1 MKKII
6 AFKSDRLGDLMLFS
20 PCLKIIKDNIKDA
33 HITLVCSEFNYQ
45 IAKNYEYV
53 DKFII
58 FKKNIIKFL
67 LKNFKYFFL
76 TKYKYLFQFD
86 GKNSSY
92 LISYF
97 IKSKIKSTICF
108 VKYKKIFKINYKVT
122 RPPLLLLKLFFN
134 TFVFC
139 DERYSISREGANPIH
154 YQTNY
159 FNILEKLNFKITAR
173 RNIFSLDK
181 GFENTFKNFY
191 SNFIKDKFYIFHFD
205 EKWEK
210 LKHCDYVNALKI
222 IQKISFRNN
231 KVIITTGI
239 KNFTILNDLE
249 KKFTVYKFDKNL
261 ISLEKD
267 NNTNKILL
275 LKKIPLN
282 LLGYFIKN
290 SEKNISFHSG
300 PIVHI
305 SPAFNKDTIDIIPK
319 SKNEELD
326 RWIPLVSKYQ
336 RINFEELNDA
346 FIENFKF

>member
-1 MKKII
+1 MIKII

-108 VKYKKIFKINYKVT
+108 VKYKKIFKINYKT
-122 RPPLLLLKLFFN
+122 RRPPLLLLKLFFN

-139 DERYSISREGANPIH
+139 DERYSINRDSANPIH

-159 FNILEKLNFKITAR
+159 FNILEKLNFKITDK

-181 GFENTFKNFY
+181 GFENIFKNFY

-205 EKWEK
+205 EKWER
-210 LKHCDYVNALKI
+210 LKDRDYANSLKI
-222 IQKISFRNN
+222 IQKISFRN
-231 KVIITTGI
+231 KVIITTGV

-282 LLGYFIKN
+282 LLSYFIKN

-305 SPAFNKDTIDIIPK
+305 SSAFDKDTIDIIPK

-326 RWIPLVSKYQ
+326 RWIPLLSKYQ
-336 RINFEELNDA
+336 RINFEELNDS

>member
-1 MKKII
+1 MKRILI
-6 AFKSDRLGDLMLFS
+6 FKTDRIGDLVNIS
-20 PCLKIIKDNIKDA
+20 PVFDNLLKNFPNSEIF
-33 HITLVCSEFNYQ
+33 LVCSKYNSSV
-45 IAKNYEYV
+45 AKYYTFLS
-53 DKFII
+53 KIFIFDTNFI
-58 FKKNIIKFL
+58 FFL

-76 TKYKYLFQFD
+76 TRYEYLFQFD

-108 VKYKKIFKINYKVT
+108 VKYKKIFKINYKIR

-134 TFVFC
+134 TFIFC
-139 DERYSISREGANPIH
+139 DERYSISKDSANPVH

-159 FNILEKLNFKITAR
+159 FNILEKLNFKITDK

-181 GFENTFKNFY
+181 GFENIFKNFY

-205 EKWEK
+205 EKWER
-210 LKHCDYVNALKI
+210 LKDRDYANSLKI
-222 IQKISFRNN
+222 IQKISFRN
-231 KVIITTGI
+231 KVIITTGV

-282 LLGYFIKN
+282 LLSYFIKN

-305 SPAFNKDTIDIIPK
+305 SSAFDKDTIDIIPK

-336 RINFEELNDA
+336 RINFEELNDV

>member
-58 FKKNIIKFL
+58 LKKNIIGPL

-108 VKYKKIFKINYKVT
+108 VKYKKIFKINYKIR

-134 TFVFC
+134 TFIFC
-139 DERYSISREGANPIH
+139 DERYSISKDSANPVH

-159 FNILEKLNFKITAR
+159 FNILEKLNFKITDKK
-173 RNIFSLDK
+173 NIFSLDK
-181 GFENTFKNFY
+181 GFENIFKNFY

-205 EKWEK
+205 EKWER
-210 LKHCDYVNALKI
+210 LKDRDYANSLKI
-222 IQKISFRNN
+222 IQKISFRN
-231 KVIITTGI
+231 KVIITTGV

-282 LLGYFIKN
+282 LLSYFIKN

-305 SPAFNKDTIDIIPK
+305 SSAFDKDTIDIIPK

-336 RINFEELNDA
+336 RINFEELNDV

>member
-6 AFKSDRLGDLMLFS
+6 IFKSDMLGDLILFS
-20 PCLKIIKDNIKDA
+20 PCLKIIKENIRDA
-33 HITLVCSEFNYQ
+33 HITLICSEFNYQ

-58 FKKNIIKFL
+58 LKKNFIGFL
-67 LKNFKYFFL
+67 LKNFRYFFL
-76 TKYKYLFQFD
+76 TKYEYLFQFD
-86 GKNSSY
+86 GKNRSY

-108 VKYKKIFKINYKVT
+108 VKYKKIFKINYKIT
-122 RPPLLLLKLFFN
+122 RPPLFLLKFFFN
-134 TFVFC
+134 NFIFC
-139 DERYSISREGANPIH
+139 DEKYSAVGNDINPVH

-159 FNILEKLNFKITAR
+159 FNILEKLDFKITSKK
-173 RNIFSLDK
+173 NIFSLDK
-181 GFENTFKNFY
+181 SFENIFQNFY
-191 SNFIKDKFYIFHFD
+191 NNFIKGKFYIFHFD

-210 LKHCDYVNALKI
+210 FKHHDYSNILKI
-222 IQKISFRNN
+222 IQKISSTN
-231 KVIITTGI
+231 KLIITTGV
-239 KNFTILNDLE
+239 KDFTILNDLE
-249 KKFTVYKFDKNL
+249 KKFSVYKFDKNL
-261 ISLEKD
+261 ISLEKN

-282 LLGYFIKN
+282 LLSYFIKN
-290 SEKNISFHSG
+290 SEKNISSHSG

-305 SPAFNKDTIDIIPK
+305 SPAFNKETIDIIPK

>member
-58 FKKNIIKFL
+58 LKKNIIGLL

-108 VKYKKIFKINYKVT
+108 VKYKKIFKINYKIR

-139 DERYSISREGANPIH
+139 DERYSINRDSANLIH

-159 FNILEKLNFKITAR
+159 FNILEKLNFKITDK
-173 RNIFSLDK
+173 RNIFFLDK
-181 GFENTFKNFY
+181 GFENIFKNFY

-205 EKWEK
+205 EKWER
-210 LKHCDYVNALKI
+210 LKDRDYANSLKI
-222 IQKISFRNN
+222 IQKISFRS
-231 KVIITTGI
+231 KVVITTGV

-282 LLGYFIKN
+282 LLSYFIKN
-290 SEKNISFHSG
+290 SEKNISSHSG
-300 PIVHI
+300 FVVQV
-305 SPAFNKDTIDIIPK
+305 SPALNKDTIDIIPK

>member
-282 LLGYFIKN
+282 LLSYFIKN
-290 SEKNISFHSG
+290 SEKNISSHSG
-300 PIVHI
+300 PIIHI
-305 SPAFNKDTIDIIPK
+305 SPAFNKETIDIIPK

-336 RINFEELNDA
+336 RINFEELNDV

>member
-6 AFKSDRLGDLMLFS
+6 IFKSDMLGDLIMFS
-20 PCLKIIKDNIKDA
+20 PCLKIIKENIRDA
-33 HITLVCSEFNYQ
+33 HITLICSEFNYQ

-58 FKKNIIKFL
+58 LKKNFIGPL

-76 TKYKYLFQFD
+76 TRYEYLFQFD

-108 VKYKKIFKINYKVT
+108 VKYKKIFKINYKIK
-122 RPPLLLLKLFFN
+122 RPPLLLLKFFFN
-134 TFVFC
+134 TFIFC
-139 DERYSISREGANPIH
+139 DERYSVNKDSANPIH
-154 YQTNY
+154 YQANY
-159 FNILEKLNFKITAR
+159 FNILEKLNFKITDK

-181 GFENTFKNFY
+181 SFENIFRNFY
-191 SNFIKDKFYIFHFD
+191 RNFIKDKFYIFHFD
-205 EKWEK
+205 EKWER
-210 LKHCDYVNALKI
+210 LKHHDYANSLKI
-222 IQKISFRNN
+222 IQKISFRN
-231 KVIITTGI
+231 KVIITTGV

-282 LLGYFIKN
+282 LLSYFIKN
-290 SEKNISFHSG
+290 SEKNITFHSG
-300 PIVHI
+300 AVIHI
-305 SPAFNKDTIDIIPK
+305 SAALNKDIIDIIPK
-319 SKNEELD
+319 SKNEELN

-336 RINFEELNDA
+336 RINFEELNDT

>member
-58 FKKNIIKFL
+58 LKKNIIGLL

-108 VKYKKIFKINYKVT
+108 VKYKKIFKINYKIR

-139 DERYSISREGANPIH
+139 DERYSINRDFANPIH

-159 FNILEKLNFKITAR
+159 FNILEKLNFKITDK

-181 GFENTFKNFY
+181 DFENIFKNFY

-205 EKWEK
+205 EKWER
-210 LKHCDYVNALKI
+210 LKDRDYVNSLKI
-222 IQKISFRNN
+222 IQKISFRN
-231 KVIITTGI
+231 KVIITTGV

-282 LLGYFIKN
+282 LLSYFIKN
-290 SEKNISFHSG
+290 SEKNITFHSG
-300 PIVHI
+300 AVIHI
-305 SPAFNKDTIDIIPK
+305 SAALNKDIIDIIPK
-319 SKNEELD
+319 SKNEELN

-336 RINFEELNDA
+336 RINFEELNDT

>member
-134 TFVFC
+134 TSSSV
-139 DERYSISREGANPIH
+139 
-154 YQTNY
+154 
-159 FNILEKLNFKITAR
+159 L
-173 RNIFSLDK
+173 
-181 GFENTFKNFY
+181 
-191 SNFIKDKFYIFHFD
+191 FHFF
-205 EKWEK
+205 
-210 LKHCDYVNALKI
+210 AS
-222 IQKISFRNN
+222 SF
-231 KVIITTGI
+231 VT
-239 KNFTILNDLE
+239 
-249 KKFTVYKFDKNL
+249 
-261 ISLEKD
+261 
-267 NNTNKILL
+267 
-275 LKKIPLN
+275 
-282 LLGYFIKN
+282 
-290 SEKNISFHSG
+290 
-300 PIVHI
+300 
-305 SPAFNKDTIDIIPK
+305 
-319 SKNEELD
+319 
-326 RWIPLVSKYQ
+326 
-336 RINFEELNDA
+336 
-346 FIENFKF
+346 

>member
-6 AFKSDRLGDLMLFS
+6 IFKSDMLGDFILFS
-20 PCLKIIKDNIKDA
+20 PCLKIIKENIKNA
-33 HITLVCSEFNYQ
+33 HVTLICSEFNYQ

-58 FKKNIIKFL
+58 LKKNFIGLL

-76 TKYKYLFQFD
+76 TKYEYLFQFD
-86 GKNSSY
+86 GKNRSY

-108 VKYKKIFKINYKVT
+108 VKYKKIFKINYKIT
-122 RPPLLLLKLFFN
+122 RPPLFLLKFFFN
-134 TFVFC
+134 NFIFC
-139 DERYSISREGANPIH
+139 DEKYSAVGNDINPVH

-159 FNILEKLNFKITAR
+159 FNILEKLDFKITSKK
-173 RNIFSLDK
+173 NIFSLDK
-181 GFENTFKNFY
+181 SFENIFQNFY
-191 SNFIKDKFYIFHFD
+191 NNFIKGKFYIFHFD

-210 LKHCDYVNALKI
+210 FKHHDYSNILKI
-222 IQKISFRNN
+222 IQKISSTN
-231 KVIITTGI
+231 KLIITTGV
-239 KNFTILNDLE
+239 KDFTILNDLE
-249 KKFTVYKFDKNL
+249 KKFSVYKFDKNL
-261 ISLEKD
+261 ISLEKN

-282 LLGYFIKN
+282 LLSYFIKN
-290 SEKNISFHSG
+290 SEKNISSHSG

-305 SPAFNKDTIDIIPK
+305 SPAFNKETIDIIPK

>member
-6 AFKSDRLGDLMLFS
+6 IFKSDMLGDLIMFS
-20 PCLKIIKDNIKDA
+20 PCLKIIKENIRDA
-33 HITLVCSEFNYQ
+33 HITLICSEFNYQ

-58 FKKNIIKFL
+58 FKKNFTGLL

-76 TKYKYLFQFD
+76 TKYEYLFQFD
-86 GKNSSY
+86 GKNRSY

-108 VKYKKIFKINYKVT
+108 VKYKKIFKINYKIT
-122 RPPLLLLKLFFN
+122 RPPLFLLKFFFN
-134 TFVFC
+134 NFIFC
-139 DERYSISREGANPIH
+139 DEKYSVARNTIDPVRYQA
-154 YQTNY
+154 NY
-159 FNILEKLNFKITAR
+159 FNILEKLDFKITSKK
-173 RNIFSLDK
+173 NIFSLDK
-181 GFENTFKNFY
+181 NFENVFKNFY
-191 SNFIKDKFYIFHFD
+191 SNFIKGKFYIFHFD

-210 LKHCDYVNALKI
+210 FKHCDYINSLKI
-222 IQKISFRNN
+222 IQKISSTN

-249 KKFTVYKFDKNL
+249 KEFTVYKFEKNL

-282 LLGYFIKN
+282 LLSYFIKN
-290 SEKNISFHSG
+290 SEKNISSHSG
-300 PIVHI
+300 PIIHI
-305 SPAFNKDTIDIIPK
+305 SPAFNKETIDIIPK

-336 RINFEELNDA
+336 RINFEELNDV